1 MFFGYPFLMEDSGQI
16 RRQQSIFFIE
26 LDKIKPNP
34 QQPRKEF
41 DEIKLA
47 ELAESIRQYG
57 VLQPLVVV
65 RREGTTPTGIATE
78 YELIAGERRL
88 RASRLAGLR
97 DIPVIIREEPA
108 EKIKLELALVENL
121 QREDLNAL
129 DRAEAFQKLSE
140 EFAITHKAIGEKIG
154 RSREYVANSI
164 RLLSLP
170 SEAQQALREGRI
182 SEGHARPLL
191 MLTARPEEQKTL
203 FDDILYKN
211 LSVREAERVSRKII
225 SNRPR
230 SEAAA
235 DIELKDL
242 EEKLANAL
250 GTRVS
255 IEKKGEGGRISIDFF
270 SAQELQN
277 LLSKLGESEISLEN
291 KLLPPEEMA
300 QVEKIS
306 DTPAVLPPVLP
317 AEPSEASHASPAE
330 LDEFTI

>member
-1 MFFGYPFLMEDSGQI
+1 MNETSGHP
-16 RRQQSIFFIE
+16 RQQSIFFIE
-26 LDKIKPNP
+26 LDKIRPNP

-47 ELAESIRQYG
+47 ELAESIRSYG

-65 RREGTTPTGIATE
+65 RREEATPTGIAAE

-97 DIPVIIREEPA
+97 DVPVVIREEPA

-129 DRAEAFQKLSE
+129 ERAQAFQKLNE
-140 EFAITHKAIGEKIG
+140 EFLLTHKEIGAKIG

-164 RLLSLP
+164 RLLSLS
-170 SEAQQALREGRI
+170 SEIQEALRGGRI

-191 MLTARPEEQKTL
+191 MLTSRPAEQQAL
-203 FDDILYKN
+203 FGDILYRN

-225 SNRPR
+225 SDRPR
-230 SEAAA
+230 NGVGSDPE
-235 DIELKDL
+235 IKSL
-242 EEKLANAL
+242 EEKLASAL

-270 SAQELQN
+270 SAEEFRN
-277 LLSKLGESEISLEN
+277 LLSKLGEDEVSAIAAEGTSGSQ
-291 KLLPPEEMA
+291 P
-300 QVEKIS
+300 
-306 DTPAVLPPVLP
+306 DLP
-317 AEPSEASHASPAE
+317 AQRPDGSHASADE
-330 LDEFTI
+330 IDEFTI

>member
-1 MFFGYPFLMEDSGQI
+1 MSDTNPVKTS
-16 RRQQSIFFIE
+16 SIFFIE
-26 LDKIKPNP
+26 LEKIKPNP

-65 RREGTTPTGIATE
+65 RREEMTLTGISTG

-129 DRAEAFQKLSE
+129 ERAQAFNKLSE
-140 EFAITHKAIGEKIG
+140 EFALTHKAIGEKIG

-191 MLTARPEEQKTL
+191 MLTSRPEEQKAL
-203 FDDILYKN
+203 FEDILYKN

-230 SEAAA
+230 SDTAVDA
-235 DIELKDL
+235 ELKTF

-255 IEKKGEGGRISIDFF
+255 IEKKGQGGRISIDFF
-270 SAQELQN
+270 SAQELQD
-277 LLSKLGESEISLEN
+277 LLSKLGES
-291 KLLPPEEMA
+291 
-300 QVEKIS
+300 KIS
-306 DTPAVLPPVLP
+306 IEDKSLSPEGMAKVGETSAAPLDV
-317 AEPSEASHASPAE
+317 PSEREGANHASSQE